1 MARRAKI
8 LLVGTLAAI
17 LPCQAATSQTP
28 PSAVLNNQIQLGD
41 VFSQQTLNVV
51 EVSDFTTGSSTASG
65 NAYKAASDRYDMD
78 VRSYQ
83 ETQGQVS
90 ADTRLDVAVSSGQTT
105 SLATKATGNFVQAS
119 AYGATMTGVYTQ
131 ATGADA
137 VTAHSHT
144 EAPDGRTGEIAS
156 QTQAAGNA
164 QAFGLEYASAGVRTS
179 QTNAATVTSDGGGVY
194 GYVPGTAS
202 FTATTAANDVA
213 LSGAN
218 GSAARMIV
226 DQNNVAPLTQAA
238 QFTAFANVQD
248 AVTTA
253 TAAGNNVNAVNEGH
267 LLDVTARQSNEAYVR
282 AQTASAAYQYGSAS
296 ASAYGV
302 GNAIVAGDI
311 GGELILDTVQFNDGG
326 GIEAVARFDGTEG
339 YDARVS
345 ATAYGNSVMGYACSD
360 CQGRLDVNNDQ
371 ANHADVGAQ
380 SVVNVTSG
388 RSARGVANAVGN
400 SATYYVSRPSG
411 Q

>member
-1 MARRAKI
+1 M
-8 LLVGTLAAI
+8 
-17 LPCQAATSQTP
+17 
-28 PSAVLNNQIQLGD
+28 
-41 VFSQQTLNVV
+41 V
-51 EVSDFTTGSSTASG
+51 EVSDFTEGTSTATG
-65 NAYKAASDRYDMD
+65 NAYSAAATGYNADM
-78 VRSYQ
+78 RSYQ
-83 ETQGQVS
+83 ETQGQVV
-90 ADTRLDVAVSSGQTT
+90 ADTRLDVASNSGETT
-105 SLATKATGNFVQAS
+105 SLSTVATGNFVQATG
-119 AYGATMTGVYTQ
+119 YGATITGVYTQ
-131 ATGADA
+131 ATGAHA

-144 EAPDGRTGEIAS
+144 EAPDAQTGAVAS
-156 QTQAAGNA
+156 QVQAAGNA
-164 QAFGLEYASAGVRTS
+164 QAFGLEYGSAGVRTS
-179 QTNAATVTSDGGGVY
+179 QTNAATATSDGGGVY

-202 FTATTAANDVA
+202 FTATTVGNDVT

-226 DQNNVAPLTQAA
+226 DQNNTAPLTQAA
-238 QFTAFANVQD
+238 QFTAFGNVQD
-248 AVTTA
+248 ANTS
-253 TAAGNNVNAVNEGH
+253 AAASGNNVNTVNEGH
-267 LLDVTARQSNEAYVR
+267 LLDVTARQSNQAYVR
-282 AQTASAAYQYGSAS
+282 AQSASSAYQFGAGS

-311 GGELILDTVQFNDGG
+311 GGELLLDTVQSNDGG

-339 YDARVS
+339 YDASVS

-371 ANHADVGAQ
+371 INNADVGAQ